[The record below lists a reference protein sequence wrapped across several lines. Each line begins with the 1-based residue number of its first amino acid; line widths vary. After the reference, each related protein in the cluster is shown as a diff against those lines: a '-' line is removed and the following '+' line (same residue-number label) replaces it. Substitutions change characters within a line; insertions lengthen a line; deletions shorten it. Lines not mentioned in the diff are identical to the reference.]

1 MRERF
6 VFIQLRG
13 GMDGLAALRP
23 DNHEVLKQKRPGLLA
38 DGYRDS
44 GEGFAFHPALANHH
58 RLFMNGELSFL
69 HACGLPVHDRSHFK
83 SQDHLET
90 GKNSANARHGWLAEI
105 LEKLPSDRE
114 AVAFGSTLPI
124 ILRGT
129 KKSFNW
135 SAPRITDE
143 DENLMRLLGTS
154 LYEGDPV
161 LEPLL
166 PQFERIGHLTDGYS
180 RDDVSADPFETIG
193 KMLSKKD
200 GPDIGVINLG
210 NWDTHDNQKPRIAK
224 EFSNLD
230 QGLGTLKKI
239 MDNVWNDTV
248 FVIVSEFGRSV
259 HENGTNGSDH
269 GTGGVCMIGG
279 GAVKGGKSL
288 GDWPGLEEPDLFEGR
303 DVLPAYDV
311 RSIFA
316 AAARDHLGLN
326 EAFIEDQLFPEI
338 PETYKGL
345 DLIRQRRKIF
355 GFV

>member
-1 MRERF
+1 
-6 VFIQLRG
+6 
-13 GMDGLAALRP
+13 
-23 DNHEVLKQKRPGLLA
+23 
-38 DGYRDS
+38 
-44 GEGFAFHPALANHH
+44 
-58 RLFMNGELSFL
+58 
-69 HACGLPVHDRSHFK
+69 
-83 SQDHLET
+83 
-90 GKNSANARHGWLAEI
+90 
-105 LEKLPSDRE
+105 
-114 AVAFGSTLPI
+114 
-124 ILRGT
+124 
-129 KKSFNW
+129 
-135 SAPRITDE
+135 
-143 DENLMRLLGTS
+143 MRLLGSS
-154 LYEGDPV
+154 LYKDDPD

-166 PQFERIGHLTDGYS
+166 PNFERIGHLTDGYS
-180 RDDVSADPFETIG
+180 RGEVSADPFETIG

-210 NWDTHDNQKPRIAK
+210 NWDTHDNQKPRLAR
-224 EFSNLD
+224 EFANLD
-230 QGLGTLKKI
+230 QGLGTLKKS
-239 MDNVWNDTV
+239 MDKVWNDTV